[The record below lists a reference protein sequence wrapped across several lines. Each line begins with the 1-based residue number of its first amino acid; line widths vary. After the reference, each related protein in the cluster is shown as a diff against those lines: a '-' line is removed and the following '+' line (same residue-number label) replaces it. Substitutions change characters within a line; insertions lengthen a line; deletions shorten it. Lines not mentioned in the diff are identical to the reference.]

1 MVSVSQRGSGTLL
14 QRLSSGR
21 SFLFRAVE
29 FDYSFPVPSCMPVKR
44 LRSRLA
50 TIAQVLSLAL
60 LAVWVVGQ
68 ILRDCN
74 WWIGLMFYFPTPV
87 LVAWLSLLAGVS
99 QNKRLFYLGL
109 LIAPVLMLLS
119 VENQWIRPL
128 PPGMADSSPS
138 AVQHVS
144 MFEQKGNSPQ
154 RRLVHWNLAR
164 GVMGW
169 EQQWRHIESLRP
181 DIIVLS
187 EIPQPFDSSML
198 PGFNV
203 LTVDCMAVGCHGTM
217 TTSGTLIRGS
227 VLQAFHVTC
236 KLDDDP
242 LELMVADMT
251 SNIAVPRDPY
261 LRQFAALLEE
271 RRIDLSV
278 GDFNAPRRSL
288 AFCELPKGFQHA
300 YDAVGSGWS
309 CTWPVPVAFLAIDQC
324 ITGPGIVPVHYELQS
339 TMLSDHRLQILDFKV
354 AGEMNGD
361 HANPA
366 F

>member
-1 MVSVSQRGSGTLL
+1 
-14 QRLSSGR
+14 
-21 SFLFRAVE
+21 
-29 FDYSFPVPSCMPVKR
+29 
-44 LRSRLA
+44 
-50 TIAQVLSLAL
+50 
-60 LAVWVVGQ
+60 
-68 ILRDCN
+68 
-74 WWIGLMFYFPTPV
+74 
-87 LVAWLSLLAGVS
+87 
-99 QNKRLFYLGL
+99 
-109 LIAPVLMLLS
+109 
-119 VENQWIRPL
+119 
-128 PPGMADSSPS
+128 
-138 AVQHVS
+138 
-144 MFEQKGNSPQ
+144 
-154 RRLVHWNLAR
+154 
-164 GVMGW
+164 
-169 EQQWRHIESLRP
+169 
-181 DIIVLS
+181 
-187 EIPQPFDSSML
+187 ML
-198 PGFNV
+198 PVFNV

-236 KLDDDP
+236 NLDDDP